1 MTVGIGQVEVADKR
15 AVLTRKAEILEAMSR
30 FQISHNF
37 DLMLL
42 MVGDILL
49 EGTELLAV
57 GHTRIVEKAFGASLT
72 EQALFL
78 PGVLSRKKQVM
89 PPVASV
95 F

>member
-1 MTVGIGQVEVADKR
+1 
-15 AVLTRKAEILEAMSR
+15 
-30 FQISHNF
+30 
-37 DLMLL
+37 MLL
-42 MVGDILL
+42 MVSDILL

-78 PGVLSRKKQVM
+78 PGVLSRKKQVV
-89 PPVASV
+89 PPIASV